1 MPDKIFIEMARGEE
15 KEKKRTQSRKDRLME
30 LYAACESDVREWT
43 KELDRW
49 NERDFNSMKLYL
61 YYTQMGRCMYT
72 GEPIDLDALMSGN
85 SKWDRDLYLSAV

>member
-1 MPDKIFIEMARGEE
+1 MYKRQVMKSAPDKIFIEMARGEE

-49 NERDFNSMKLYL
+49 NERCLLY
-61 YYTQMGRCMYT
+61 TSRC
-72 GEPIDLDALMSGN
+72 
-85 SKWDRDLYLSAV
+85 V